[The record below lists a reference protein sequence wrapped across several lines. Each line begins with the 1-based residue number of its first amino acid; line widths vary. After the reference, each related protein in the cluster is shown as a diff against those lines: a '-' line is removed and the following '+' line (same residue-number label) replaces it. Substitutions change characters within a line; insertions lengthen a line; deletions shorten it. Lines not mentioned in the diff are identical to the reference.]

1 MARLRPLLHRQSS
14 VYSLPQEET
23 AQGSDEGMGQI
34 SSFTNAVGLQ
44 LGRLLAGAPSWVVS
58 TLAWLQEENRGF
70 LICLGIELALLI
82 SLGIRVVGQLAAE
95 RRARHASAEHSRKI
109 VLRGQISAADQ
120 GSSRAQHRLARM
132 YAQGQD
138 VQKDFVQAHM
148 WFSLAA
154 AGGIKEAAE
163 NLASIARQMT
173 PDQIA
178 KAEEMAARR
187 RRSGD

>member
-1 MARLRPLLHRQSS
+1 
-14 VYSLPQEET
+14 
-23 AQGSDEGMGQI
+23 MGQI
-34 SSFTNAVGLQ
+34 SSIANAVGLQ
-44 LGRLLAGAPSWVVS
+44 LGHVLAGAPAWVGDA
-58 TLAWLQEENRGF
+58 LAWLQRENRGF
-70 LICLGIELALLI
+70 LICLGIEIALLL
-82 SLGIRVVGQLAAE
+82 SLGSRVIGQLVLE
-95 RRARHASAEHSRKI
+95 RRAKTASTEHSRKI

-138 VQKDFVQAHM
+138 VKKDFVQAHM

-163 NLASIARQMT
+163 SLASIARQMT

-178 KAEEMAARR
+178 KAEEMAAKR

>member
-1 MARLRPLLHRQSS
+1 
-14 VYSLPQEET
+14 
-23 AQGSDEGMGQI
+23 MGQI
-34 SSFTNAVGLQ
+34 SSFANAVGLQ
-44 LGRLLAGAPSWVVS
+44 LGHVLAAAPAWVGELLV
-58 TLAWLQEENRGF
+58 WLQRENRGF
-70 LICLGIELALLI
+70 LICLGIEIALLL
-82 SLGIRVVGQLAAE
+82 SLGTRVIGQVVAE
-95 RRARHASAEHSRKI
+95 RRAKQASAAHSRKI

-154 AGGIKEAAE
+154 AGGIKEAADS
-163 NLASIARQMT
+163 LVSIARQMT

-187 RRSGD
+187 RRSSD

>member
-1 MARLRPLLHRQSS
+1 
-14 VYSLPQEET
+14 
-23 AQGSDEGMGQI
+23 MGQI
-34 SSFTNAVGLQ
+34 SSFTTAVGIQ
-44 LGRLLAGAPSWVVS
+44 LGHVLAVAPAWVGGV
-58 TLAWLQEENRGF
+58 LAWLQRENWGF
-70 LICLGIELALLI
+70 IICLGIELALLL
-82 SLGIRVVGQLAAE
+82 SLGTRVIGQIVAE
-95 RRARHASAEHSRKI
+95 RRARQASTEHSRKV

-132 YAQGQD
+132 YAQGQE

-154 AGGIKEAAE
+154 AGGIKEAADS
-163 NLASIARQMT
+163 LANISRQMT

-178 KAEEMAARR
+178 RAEEMAAKR

>member
-1 MARLRPLLHRQSS
+1 
-14 VYSLPQEET
+14 
-23 AQGSDEGMGQI
+23 MGQI
-34 SSFTNAVGLQ
+34 SSFANAVGLQ
-44 LGRLLAGAPSWVVS
+44 LGHLLAGAPAWVGS
-58 TLAWLQEENRGF
+58 TLAWLQEGDRGF
-70 LICLGIELALLI
+70 FICLGIELALLV
-82 SLGIRVVGQLAAE
+82 SLGGRVVWQIAGE
-95 RRARHASAEHSRKI
+95 RRAKVASTEHSRKI

-163 NLASIARQMT
+163 SLASIARQMT

-178 KAEEMAARR
+178 KAEEMAAKR

>member
-1 MARLRPLLHRQSS
+1 MSP
-14 VYSLPQEET
+14 EET

-34 SSFTNAVGLQ
+34 SSFANAVELQ
-44 LGRLLAGAPSWVVS
+44 LNHLLAEAPAWVGAA
-58 TLAWLQEENRGF
+58 LAWLQKGNRGF
-70 LICLGIELALLI
+70 FICLAIELALLV
-82 SLGIRVVGQLAAE
+82 SLGSRVIGQIVLE
-95 RRARHASAEHSRKI
+95 RRAKAASAEHSRKI

-120 GSSRAQHRLARM
+120 GSSRAQNRLARM

-163 NLASIARQMT
+163 SLANIARQMT
-173 PDQIA
+173 PDEIA
-178 KAEEMAARR
+178 KAEEMAAKR
-187 RRSGD
+187 RRSSD